1 MPRLFLQ
8 LFEIGAGVGES
19 GDEFVSHL
27 KLTAPVLNL
36 IELDLVV
43 GLVDAEPEVN

>member
-8 LFEIGAGVGES
+8 LPKIGAGLSQS
-19 GDEFVSHL
+19 GDEFVADL

-36 IELDLVV
+36 VKFDLVV
-43 GLVDAEPEVN
+43 GLVDAGPEIN